1 VTAPREVCLLI
12 GKDGSILWCDASTT
26 PLALPDRRERWEA
39 IWSRRDA
46 IAEIVHS
53 HPLGPRG
60 FSQEDETTMQALDA
74 ALGRP
79 LRYAV
84 LAPEGLY
91 VREGG
96 MDFASDERPWWT
108 TLLALASNMTL
119 NTN

>member
-12 GKDGSILWCDASTT
+12 GKDGAILWSDASST

-39 IWSRRDA
+39 IWSRREA
-46 IAEIVHS
+46 LAEVVHS
-53 HPLGPRG
+53 HPFGPRG
-60 FSQEDETTMQALDA
+60 FSHEDETTMQALDA

-91 VREGG
+91 VRENGR
-96 MDFASDERPWWT
+96 DLASDARPWWA
-108 TLLALASNMTL
+108 TLLALASGMTL
-119 NTN
+119 T